1 MPAPSSIKK
10 LVLAGS
16 GIKTIAH
23 VTNEMK
29 AAVSSADLVL
39 YLLNEP
45 ISEQWI
51 IKHAKNAV
59 SLSPIYFSY
68 DERATA
74 YDAIADEIIK
84 RFNEYDNICVV
95 FYGHPTIFA
104 APGIKAIQ
112 IAESLGIQ
120 CSILP
125 AISADGCLYADLK
138 IDPGK
143 GGCFSIDATE
153 LLLYQRAIDPNSHV
167 ILWQIGL
174 IGNFENPSKGFNP
187 KGMELLVEHLF
198 MYYNK
203 ETKAVLYEA
212 AMYPKI
218 SPKLIEFNLSDLS
231 TQALTSISTLYI
243 PPVANNLKAQQTILQ
258 KIAAYPS

>member
-1 MPAPSSIKK
+1 MSAHSTIQKK

-16 GIKTIAH
+16 GIKTISH
-23 VTNEMK
+23 ITNEVM
-29 AAVSSADLVL
+29 AAVISADLVL

-59 SLSPIYFSY
+59 SLSEIYFSY
-68 DERATA
+68 DKRVAA
-74 YDAIADEIIK
+74 YDAIADEIV
-84 RFNEYDNICVV
+84 RNFNEYNNICVV

-112 IAESLGIQ
+112 IAESIGIQ

-125 AISADGCLYADLK
+125 AVSADGCLFADLK

-153 LLLYQRAIDPNSHV
+153 LLLYQRPIDSKSHV

-174 IGNFENPSKGFNP
+174 IGNFEKPSKGFNQ
-187 KGMELLVEHLF
+187 KALDLLIEHLLT
-198 MYYNK
+198 YYDEK
-203 ETKAVLYEA
+203 TQAVLYEA
-212 AMYPKI
+212 ALYPRI
-218 SPKLIEFNLSDLS
+218 APKLIEFNLPDLS
-231 TQALTSISTLYI
+231 KQALSPISTLYI
-243 PPVANNLKAQQTILQ
+243 PPLANDVRAKQTILQ
-258 KIAAYPS
+258 KLAAL